1 MMHTIGVLALQGGF
15 AQHIRVLESLGA
27 RTREVRTTGD
37 LAECNAL
44 VIPGGESTVLTR
56 HLMEQGTGYGTR
68 VPWKPLPLFGAL
80 RDFAR
85 TKPVMG
91 TCAGLII
98 LARDCGDERVVP
110 LEALPVTVERN
121 AYGRQ
126 TESFVRNIALA
137 LPKAFKPT
145 QSQAIPVNA
154 PYPATFIRA
163 PRIVDVGKGVSI
175 LASTENAAGR
185 SEAVMVQFGRILA
198 LTFHPELTP
207 HDARIH
213 EYFISLIG

>member
-1 MMHTIGVLALQGGF
+1 MMHTVGVLALQGAF
-15 AQHIRVLESLGA
+15 AQHKRVLEALGVG
-27 RTREVRTTGD
+27 TREVRTMGE
-37 LAECNAL
+37 LVECDAL

-56 HLMEQGTGYGTR
+56 HLMEPGTGYGTST
-68 VPWKPLPLFGAL
+68 PWKPLPLFGAL

-126 TESFVRNIALA
+126 TESFVRNIAL
-137 LPKAFKPT
+137 
-145 QSQAIPVNA
+145 
-154 PYPATFIRA
+154 
-163 PRIVDVGKGVSI
+163 
-175 LASTENAAGR
+175 E
-185 SEAVMVQFGRILA
+185 
-198 LTFHPELTP
+198 
-207 HDARIH
+207 
-213 EYFISLIG
+213 

>member
-1 MMHTIGVLALQGGF
+1 MMHTVGVLALQGAF
-15 AQHIRVLESLGA
+15 AQHIRVLESLGVG
-27 RTREVRTTGD
+27 TREVRTAGE
-37 LAECNAL
+37 LAGCDAL

-56 HLMEQGTGYGTR
+56 HLMEQGTGYGTGT
-68 VPWKPLPLFGAL
+68 PWRPLPLFDAL

-85 TKPVMG
+85 SKPVMG

-126 TESFVRNIALA
+126 TESFVRNIALE
-137 LPKAFKPT
+137 LPKSFRQT
-145 QSQAIPVNA
+145 RSTAIPADA

-163 PRIVDVGKGVSI
+163 PRIVGVEKDVAI
-175 LASTENAAGR
+175 LASVENAAGGLDP
-185 SEAVMVQFGRILA
+185 VMVQFGKILA

-213 EYFISLIG
+213 EYFISLIE